1 VSETC
6 TRGTGISSLDLFLAV
21 QEAQSFPIGLLIVL
35 LSCCRA
41 MHGQLLALR
50 KLVQLLDPPMHA
62 FMEAK
67 SCLNYFFCYRWLLIH
82 FKREFAYDEVSVLC
96 QARHV
101 LRYCVMSCHVMSCHV
116 MSCHVMS
123 CHVMSCHHHLDH
135 SQASVSFDTCIDSC
149 RSCCN
154 KRRIAQLLTLCM

>member
-1 VSETC
+1 M
-6 TRGTGISSLDLFLAV
+6 DLFLAV

-123 CHVMSCHHHLDH
+123 CHVMSCHVMSCHHHLDH

>member
-123 CHVMSCHHHLDH
+123 CHVMSCH
-135 SQASVSFDTCIDSC
+135 VMSC
-149 RSCCN
+149 HVMSPPS
-154 KRRIAQLLTLCM
+154 

>member
-123 CHVMSCHHHLDH
+123 CHHHLDH
-135 SQASVSFDTCIDSC
+135 SQASVSFDTCIEQDHSC